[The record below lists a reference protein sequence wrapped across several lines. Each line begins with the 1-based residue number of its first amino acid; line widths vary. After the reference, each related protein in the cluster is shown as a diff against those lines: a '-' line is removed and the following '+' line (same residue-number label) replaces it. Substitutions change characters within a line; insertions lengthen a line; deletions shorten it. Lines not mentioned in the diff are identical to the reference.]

1 MTAHGPCLYY
11 PSCHDAICL
20 TNNDNIFFPFI
31 LSSAYSI
38 ACVGTVAGQLAR
50 MSNCNLALSWLWLC
64 RRSADIESEISPTSD
79 VLDVCPAALLRWH
92 TSIDDLEHPCI
103 YAL

>member
-1 MTAHGPCLYY
+1 MTAHGSCLYY

-20 TNNDNIFFPFI
+20 TNNDNIFFPFT
-31 LSSAYSI
+31 LSVYSI
-38 ACVGTVAGQLAR
+38 TCVGTVAGQLAR

-64 RRSADIESEISPTSD
+64 RRSAEIESEISPTSD

-103 YAL
+103 FAL